1 MARIDVGNI
10 TLNVEECGNGAAF
23 IFIPGLVG
31 LLNAW
36 EFQMADFSKRYRCKS

>member
-1 MARIDVGNI
+1 VPRIDIGELS
-10 TLNVEECGNGAAF
+10 LNVEEQGKGPAF

-36 EFQMADFSKRYRCKS
+36 